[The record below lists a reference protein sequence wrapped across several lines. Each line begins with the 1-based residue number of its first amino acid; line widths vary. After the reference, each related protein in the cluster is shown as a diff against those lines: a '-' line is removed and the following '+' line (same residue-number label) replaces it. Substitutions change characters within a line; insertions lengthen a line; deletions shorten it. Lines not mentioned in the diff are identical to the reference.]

1 MHCPQCK
8 TPLAQT
14 VKFCPHCGL
23 RMGRKCPVCS
33 ATVPAD
39 SRYCSEC
46 GANLSAIA
54 SPAAHEEDVPITGDR
69 MVMNKGERRHI
80 TVLFSDLSNYTGL
93 SESHDPEDV
102 KNLLAEILGRGREI
116 VKSYGGHVERV
127 IGDEILAVFGL
138 PKVHEDDAVRAIKA
152 AQELHAAVN
161 HISASEEDRFDQ
173 PINMHTGINSGLV
186 VIDNLSPRDGE
197 YGISGDA
204 VNLASRL
211 ADMAR
216 PDEILVGPEAYKQ
229 AYGYFGFERKPT
241 AQIKGK
247 SETIRIYAVTKA
259 RPRPV
264 TIRRNLGL
272 RAPMIGRKAE
282 MAQLHETVG
291 RLKKGQGSIVTII
304 GEAGTGKSRLVY
316 EFEKAYRKDGFQ
328 WVTGNAYAHTQ
339 AIAYYPMINL
349 IRQLYEIE
357 DTQSVGEVRSRIQQ
371 VTTDLL
377 GDTMDEIPIIE
388 NLYGLKNEATDGMSP
403 EIWQQR
409 LTNTIVRLLS
419 AIARKKPTVFCM
431 EDLHWADTPAVDM
444 LRQIVAKFRPP
455 AILICTFR
463 PPFSF
468 FAAHKLDASRNM
480 YREIRL
486 GELSFSESQDLVVSL
501 LNAGTMPAHLLQLIR
516 ERAEGNPFYLEEL
529 VNALVDAEVLTY
541 HDGTWAITRDLKET
555 DIPSTIHGVITA
567 RLDRLSQP
575 ARRVLQ
581 EAAVIGRV
589 FLYDLLQRV
598 SIYDAQL
605 DDALNELEQSGL
617 IRPRSIQP
625 EMEMMFK
632 HALIQEVCYSNLLRS
647 ERQRVHERIGQVMEM
662 LFADRLHE
670 FYETM
675 AMHFKRGKSLE
686 KAIFYLI
693 RSGNK
698 ALRRYALEASQ
709 RHFLGAKQLAE
720 LVTPPTVESQELLV
734 DVLNQWAFVYY
745 YRGRFR
751 DLQKL
756 FDTHQ
761 PVVESLSDRSRLGM
775 YSAWQGWILWHRGYY
790 EAAYQKM
797 RKALELGEKANDSNV
812 VSHACTWLTWTSADT
827 GRLDEAVEYADRAIQ
842 LYDDGQ
848 TRSPYVYF
856 NSLAGK
862 GYACWHRGERSST
875 AAIGERLLEFGH
887 LHANVRS
894 QVLGHSCRGWSHL
907 ISGDLKNAE
916 ASFEKAVQISVDPW
930 YARFPKLAL
939 GYGYTAAGAAES
951 AEPLLQELIEF
962 SVTNGAEFLGTTA
975 RFFQELCHITPAN
988 TTEKLHFCEQQLE
1001 DWRQNNSWLR
1011 YVICGHLI
1019 ARTFFRL
1026 SDQAPAPPTSDQD
1039 DWHAYAIGR
1048 AEHWYSICI
1057 EKTQDQG
1064 AVLLQ
1069 ALSWLGMGRC
1079 HVATHKSEAAA
1090 HAVGQALHL
1099 FEKCEAEHYLAQ
1111 AKALLERV

>member
-1 MHCPQCK
+1 MHCPHCK
-8 TPLAQT
+8 TPLAQA
-14 VKFCPHCGL
+14 VKFCPHCGT
-23 RMGRKCPVCS
+23 RTGRKCPACGE
-33 ATVPAD
+33 TVPAD

-46 GANLSAIA
+46 GANISAAALQSHNGEA
-54 SPAAHEEDVPITGDR
+54 SITGDR
-69 MVMNKGERRHI
+69 LVLDKGERRHI
-80 TVLFSDLSNYTGL
+80 TLLFSDMSNYTAM

-102 KNLLAEILGRGREI
+102 RQLLGEIIGCGREI
-116 VKSYGGHVERV
+116 VQSYGGHVERV

-152 AQELHAAVN
+152 AQELHAAVDR
-161 HISASEEDRFDQ
+161 ISASEGYRFDQ
-173 PINMHTGINSGLV
+173 PTNMHTGINSGLV
-186 VIDNLSPRDGE
+186 VIDNLSPQDNGE

-211 ADMAR
+211 ADMAD
-216 PDEILVGPEAYKQ
+216 PNEILVGQEAYKQ

-241 AQIKGK
+241 EQIKGK
-247 SETIRIYAVTKA
+247 SESIGIYAVTKA

-272 RAPMIGRKAE
+272 RASLVGRKAE
-282 MAQLHETVG
+282 MAQLHETVD
-291 RLKKGQGSIVTII
+291 RLKKGQGSIVSII
-304 GEAGTGKSRLVY
+304 GEAGTGKSRLAY
-316 EFEKAYRKDGFQ
+316 EFEKACRQDGFL

-339 AIAYYPMINL
+339 AIAYYPLINL
-349 IRQLYEIE
+349 LRQLYEIE
-357 DTQSVGEVRSRIQQ
+357 DTQSVAEVRTRIQQ
-371 VTTDLL
+371 VTTGLL

-388 NLYGLKNEATDGMSP
+388 NLYGLENDATDGMSP

-419 AIARKKPTVFCM
+419 AIARKKPTVFCI
-431 EDLHWADTPAVDM
+431 EDLHWADTPAVEM
-444 LRQIVAKFRPP
+444 LRQIVTDFRNQ

-468 FAAHKLDASRNM
+468 FAGHKLGAFQHM

-501 LNAGTMPAHLLQLIR
+501 LNAGTMPTHLLQLIR
-516 ERAEGNPFYLEEL
+516 ERAEGNPFYLEEMI
-529 VNALVDAEVLTY
+529 NALVDAQVLTY
-541 HDGTWAITRDLKET
+541 QDGAWTMTRDFKET
-555 DIPSTIHGVITA
+555 DIPSTIHGVISA
-567 RLDRLSQP
+567 RLDRLSQR

-605 DDALNELEQSGL
+605 DEALNELEQSGL
-617 IRPRSIQP
+617 IRPRALQP

-647 ERQRVHERIGQVMEM
+647 ERQRVHERIGREMET

-670 FYETM
+670 FDETM

-686 KAIFYLI
+686 KAVFYLI

-698 ALRRYALEASQ
+698 ALRRYALETSQ
-709 RHFLGAKQLAE
+709 RHYLGAKQLAE
-720 LVTPPTVESQELLV
+720 LVTPPTAESQELLV

-756 FDTHQ
+756 LDAHK

-775 YSAWQGWILWHRGYY
+775 YSAWQGWTLWHRGYF
-790 EAAYQKM
+790 EAAYHKM
-797 RKALELGEKANDSNV
+797 RSALELGEQADDPDV
-812 VSHACTWLTWTSADT
+812 LGHACTWLAWTSADT
-827 GRLDEAVEYADRAIQ
+827 GRFDQAVAHADRAIE
-842 LYDDGQ
+842 LYDSGR

-862 GYACWHRGERSST
+862 GYACWHRGERSRT
-875 AAIGERLLEFGH
+875 AAIGERLLEFGL
-887 LHANVRS
+887 LHTNVRS
-894 QVLGHSCRGWSHL
+894 QVLGHSCLGWSHL
-907 ISGDLKNAE
+907 ISGDLQNAK
-916 ASFEKAVQISVDPW
+916 ACFEKAVQISADPW

-939 GYGYTAAGAAES
+939 GYGFTAAGDAAS
-951 AEPLLQELIEF
+951 AEPILQELIEF
-962 SVTNGAEFLGTTA
+962 SVAHGAEFLGTTA
-975 RFFQELCHITPAN
+975 RFFQELCHMTPAN
-988 TTEKLHFCEQQLE
+988 ITERLRFCEQQLE

-1011 YVICGHLI
+1011 YVICGHLM
-1019 ARTFFRL
+1019 ARAFFRL
-1026 SDQAPAPPTSDQD
+1026 SRQEPEPHTQARG
-1039 DWHAYAIGR
+1039 DWQHHAIGK
-1048 AEHWYSICI
+1048 AEHWYLICI
-1057 EKTQDQG
+1057 DKTREQG

-1069 ALSWLGMGRC
+1069 ALSWLGMGEC
-1079 HVATHKSEAAA
+1079 HIATHDSSAAA
-1090 HAVGQALHL
+1090 HAVGQSIEL
-1099 FEKCEAEHYLAQ
+1099 FEKCEAEHYLIQ
-1111 AKALLERV
+1111 AKQLLESI

>member
-8 TPLAQT
+8 TSLAQP
-14 VKFCPHCGL
+14 VKFCPHCGT
-23 RMGRKCPVCS
+23 RTGRKCPACGE
-33 ATVPAD
+33 TVPVD

-46 GANLSAIA
+46 GANISAA
-54 SPAAHEEDVPITGDR
+54 LPVPDGEDDPITGERPVLDR
-69 MVMNKGERRHI
+69 GERRHI
-80 TVLFSDLSNYTGL
+80 TVLFSDMSNYTAL

-102 KNLLAEILGRGREI
+102 RQLLSEIIGRGREI
-116 VKSYGGHVERV
+116 VHSYGGHVERV

-161 HISASEEDRFDQ
+161 RISASEAYRFDQ

-186 VIDNLSPRDGE
+186 VIDNLSPQDGGQ

-211 ADMAR
+211 ADMAD
-216 PDEILVGPEAYKQ
+216 PNEILVGQEAYKQ
-229 AYGYFGFERKPT
+229 AYGYFGFDRKPT

-247 SETIRIYAVTKA
+247 SETICIYAVTKE

-272 RAPMIGRKAE
+272 RASLIGRKAE
-282 MAQLHETVG
+282 MAQLHETVD
-291 RLKKGQGSIVTII
+291 RLKRRQGSIVAII

-316 EFEKAYRKDGFQ
+316 EFEKACREDGFQ

-339 AIAYYPMINL
+339 AIAYYPLINL
-349 IRQLYEIE
+349 LRQIYEIE
-357 DTQSVGEVRSRIQQ
+357 DTQSVDEVRSRIQQ
-371 VTTDLL
+371 VTTGLL

-419 AIARKKPTVFCM
+419 AIASKKPTVFCI
-431 EDLHWADTPAVDM
+431 EDLHWADTPAVEM
-444 LRQIVAKFRPP
+444 LGQIVTDFRNQ

-463 PPFSF
+463 PPFSL
-468 FAAHKLDASRNM
+468 FAGHKLRAYRHM

-501 LNAGTMPAHLLQLIR
+501 LNAQTMPTNLLRLIR
-516 ERAEGNPFYLEEL
+516 ERAEGNPFYLEEM

-541 HDGTWAITRDLKET
+541 QNEAWTVTRDFKET

-598 SIYDAQL
+598 SIFDAQL

-617 IRPRSIQP
+617 IRPRSIHP

-647 ERQRVHERIGQVMEM
+647 ERQRVHERIGRVMET

-686 KAIFYLI
+686 KAVFYLI

-698 ALRRYALEASQ
+698 ALRRYALETSQ
-709 RHFLGAKQLAE
+709 RHYLGAKQLAE
-720 LVTPPTVESQELLV
+720 LVTPPTAESQELLV

-756 FDTHQ
+756 LDANQ
-761 PVVESLSDRSRLGM
+761 PVVESLSDHSRLGM
-775 YSAWQGWILWHRGYY
+775 YSAWQGWTLWHRGYF
-790 EAAYQKM
+790 EAAYHKM
-797 RKALELGEKANDSNV
+797 RNALELGEKADDPNV
-812 VSHACTWLTWTSADT
+812 VGHACTWLAWTSADT
-827 GRLDEAVEYADRAIQ
+827 GRLDQAVDYADRAIQ
-842 LYDDGQ
+842 LYDSGR

-862 GYACWHRGERSST
+862 GYACWHRGERSRT

-887 LHANVRS
+887 LHTNVRS
-894 QVLGHSCRGWSHL
+894 QVLGHSCKGWSHL
-907 ISGDLKNAE
+907 ITGDLQKAK
-916 ASFEKAVQISVDPW
+916 ACFEKAVQISADPW

-939 GYGYTAAGAAES
+939 GYGFTAAGEAES
-951 AEPLLQELIEF
+951 AEPILQELIEF
-962 SVTNGAEFLGTTA
+962 SVTHGAEFLGTTA

-988 TTEKLHFCEQQLE
+988 IIEKLHYCEQQLE

-1011 YVICGHLI
+1011 YVICGHLM

-1026 SDQAPAPPTSDQD
+1026 SHQAPEPRTKDHD
-1039 DWHAYAIGR
+1039 DWYGYATGK
-1048 AEHWYSICI
+1048 AEHWYLICI
-1057 EKTQDQG
+1057 DKTREQG

-1069 ALSWLGMGRC
+1069 ALSWLGMGEYHIASHNRD
-1079 HVATHKSEAAA
+1079 AAA
-1090 HAVGQALHL
+1090 QAVRQAIEL
-1099 FEKCEAEHYLAQ
+1099 FEACEAKHYLDQ
-1111 AKALLERV
+1111 ARSLLESI